1 MIDENLARLRA
12 HRNNITRYRSLL
24 GTRLSDIER
33 QFITRR
39 LSEEMAALQRLTQP
53 EPLIY
58 VSEPSAGTSTIDM
71 GMVAPPAST

>member
-53 EPLIY
+53 DPLIY